1 MNVTLDEC
9 FQFGLGAFETIE
21 IEQGIPILLDKHL
34 KRLERAADF
43 LKLGSLSER
52 GITAR
57 KIEKYLEEQKM
68 RTEVQKE
75 FGNLEHCALK
85 IMLTKENMVYS
96 LRANHYTPEKYE
108 KGFFIDISAV
118 KRNETSPLVYHK
130 TMNYGDCI
138 LEKRNATAAGMDER
152 LFLNTKEQ
160 VSEGTVSNV
169 FFVRNGVICTPQVS
183 CGLLPGILRE
193 YLCETEDVEETDIYV
208 QDLKRYQECFVT
220 NSLMGIMPVRQIGGI
235 RFEEDRVTKELMR
248 KYQDMVQETINKKK
262 DR

>member
-1 MNVTLDEC
+1 
-9 FQFGLGAFETIE
+9 
-21 IEQGIPILLDKHL
+21 
-34 KRLERAADF
+34 
-43 LKLGSLSER
+43 
-52 GITAR
+52 
-57 KIEKYLEEQKM
+57 
-68 RTEVQKE
+68 
-75 FGNLEHCALK
+75 
-85 IMLTKENMVYS
+85 
-96 LRANHYTPEKYE
+96 
-108 KGFFIDISAV
+108 
-118 KRNETSPLVYHK
+118 
-130 TMNYGDCI
+130 MNYGDCI
-138 LEKRNATAAGMDER
+138 LEKRNATVAGMDER

>member
-9 FQFGLGAFETIE
+9 FQFGLGAFETIG

-57 KIEKYLEEQKM
+57 KIEEQKM

-220 NSLMGIMPVRQIGGI
+220 NSLMGIMPVRQIGEI
-235 RFEEDRVTKELMR
+235 RFEKISGHGTGDDK
-248 KYQDMVQETINKKK
+248 
-262 DR
+262 

>member
-9 FQFGLGAFETIE
+9 FQFGLGAFETIG

-96 LRANHYTPEKYE
+96 EKYE

-208 QDLKRYQECFVT
+208 QDLKQYQECFVT

-235 RFEEDRVTKELMR
+235 RFEEDRVTKKLMR

>member
-1 MNVTLDEC
+1 MKVTLDEC
-9 FQFGLGAFETIE
+9 FQFGLGAFETIGM
-21 IEQGIPILLDKHL
+21 EQGTPILLDKHL

-52 GITAR
+52 GVTVQ
-57 KIEKYLEEQKM
+57 KIAEYLEEQKI

-85 IMLTKENMVYS
+85 IMLTKENVVYS

-108 KGFFIDISAV
+108 KGFFMDISEV
-118 KRNETSPLVYHK
+118 KRNETSALVYHK

-160 VSEGTVSNV
+160 ISEGTVSNV

-193 YLCETEDVEETDIYV
+193 YLCEKEEVEETDIYV
-208 QDLKRYQECFVT
+208 QDLKWYQECFVT
-220 NSLMGIMPVRQIGGI
+220 NSLMGIMPVRQIGGV
-235 RFEEDRVTKELMR
+235 RFEEEKVTKELMR
-248 KYQDMVQETINKKK
+248 KYQEMVRKTVEPKNG
-262 DR
+262 R

>member
-9 FQFGLGAFETIE
+9 FQFGLGAFETIG

-75 FGNLEHCALK
+75 FRNLEHCALK

-152 LFLNTKEQ
+152 LFLNTKKQ
-160 VSEGTVSNV
+160 ISEGTVSNV
-169 FFVRNGVICTPQVS
+169 FFVRNGMIYTPKVS
-183 CGLLPGILRE
+183 CGLLQGILRE
-193 YLCETEDVEETDIYV
+193 YLCDTEEVEETYIYV
-208 QDLKRYQECFVT
+208 QDLKWYQECFVT

>member
-9 FQFGLGAFETIE
+9 FQFGLGAFETIG

-43 LKLGSLSER
+43 LKLGSLSEQ

-75 FGNLEHCALK
+75 FRNLEHCALK

-138 LEKRNATAAGMDER
+138 LEKRNAAAAGMDER

-160 VSEGTVSNV
+160 ISEGTVSNV
-169 FFVRNGVICTPQVS
+169 FFVRKGVICTPEVS

-193 YLCETEDVEETDIYV
+193 YLCESEEVRETDIYV
-208 QDLKRYQECFVT
+208 RDLKWYQECFVT
-220 NSLMGIMPVRQIGGI
+220 NSLMGIMPVRQIGGV
-235 RFEEDRVTKELMR
+235 RFKEDTVTKELMK
-248 KYQDMVQETINKKK
+248 KYQKNIYLHCI
-262 DR
+262 

>member
-9 FQFGLGAFETIE
+9 FQFGLGAFETIG

-169 FFVRNGVICTPQVS
+169 FFVRNVICTPQVS